1 MWLKLAIDQYIF
13 ICFSADVVGPG
24 DNGGGSRPETA
35 ASTAESEESFLTS
48 GLFQGADALFT
59 NAVINQATEA
69 FAGGSGSG
77 GFVDSILDPIV
88 DTLWSKK

>member
-1 MWLKLAIDQYIF
+1 MIYSEFA
-13 ICFSADVVGPG
+13 
-24 DNGGGSRPETA
+24 GGNRSGRFVNSIL
-35 ASTAESEESFLTS
+35 ESEGSFLTS

-59 NAVINQATEA
+59 KAVINQATEA
-69 FAGGSGSG
+69 FACRSGSG

>member
-1 MWLKLAIDQYIF
+1 MQDEFYFFLWF
-13 ICFSADVVGPG
+13 IQ
-24 DNGGGSRPETA
+24 NLNSRPETE
-35 ASTAESEESFLTS
+35 ASIAESEGSFLTS